1 MNTILITGGSGLIGN
16 AIKLISDDYEDYNF
30 IYSSSKECDLKNY
43 RNTYEYI
50 KTITPNYVIHLAA
63 NVGGLYKNLNNKVQ
77 MFEDNISI
85 NNNVLKACHENNI
98 QRVVCCL
105 STCIFP
111 DNIEYPI
118 CEDKLHSGEPH
129 NSNYPYAYAKRML
142 EVLCRAYNEQYNR
155 EYICVIPTNI
165 YGPYDNFHLKDSHVI
180 PGLIHKCYLAQK
192 NNTPFTI
199 LGSGSPKRQFIYS
212 LDLARLIMNCLFD
225 YREKEPIILSVSEK
239 EEVSIKEVGMM
250 ISKHFNYQNIVFD
263 TTFSDGQYKKTAD
276 NKKLLKTFSDIQ
288 FTPLNKGIEETIKWF
303 ILNYSN
309 ARISNA

>member
-16 AIKLISDDYEDYNF
+16 AIKLISDDYKNYSF

-43 RNTYEYI
+43 KNTYEYVKKI
-50 KTITPNYVIHLAA
+50 NPNYVIHLAA

-98 QRVVCCL
+98 QRVICCL

-118 CEDKLHSGEPH
+118 SEDKLHDGEPH

-142 EVLCRAYNEQYNR
+142 EVLCRAYNEQYCR

-165 YGPYDNFHLKDSHVI
+165 YGPYDNFHLEDSHVI

-212 LDLARLIMNCLFD
+212 LDLAKLIMICLFD
-225 YREKEPIILSVSEK
+225 YQEKEPIILSVSEK
-239 EEVSIKEVGMM
+239 EEVSIKVVGMM

-276 NKKLLKTFSDIQ
+276 NKKLLKTFSNIQ
-288 FTPLNKGIEETIKWF
+288 FTPLNKGIEDTIKWF
-303 ILNYSN
+303 KLNYSS
-309 ARISNA
+309 ARI

>member
-1 MNTILITGGSGLIGN
+1 MKTILITGGSGLIGS
-16 AIKLISDDYEDYNF
+16 AIKLISDDYKNYSF

-43 RNTYEYI
+43 ENTYEYI
-50 KTITPNYVIHLAA
+50 KKTNPNFVIHLAA

-85 NNNVLKACHENNI
+85 NNNVLKACHANDI
-98 QRVVCCL
+98 QRVICCL

-118 CEDKLHSGEPH
+118 CEDKLHKGEPH
-129 NSNYPYAYAKRML
+129 HSNYPYAYAKRML
-142 EVLCRAYNEQYNR
+142 EVLCRAYNEQYFR

-165 YGPYDNFHLKDSHVI
+165 YGPYDNFHLEDSHVI
-180 PGLIHKCYLAQK
+180 PGLIHKCYLARK

-212 LDLARLIMNCLFD
+212 LDLAKLIMNCLFD
-225 YREKEPIILSVSEK
+225 YKEKDPIILSVSEK
-239 EEVSIKEVGMM
+239 EEVSIKDVGMM

-276 NKKLLKTFSDIQ
+276 NNKLLKTFSNIQ
-288 FTPLNKGIEETIKWF
+288 FTPLDKGIEETIKWF
-303 ILNYSN
+303 VLNYSN